1 MFQTPLFP
9 ENFPR
14 NRKRTEKNY
23 LVIDG
28 ESYELS
34 DDYIKA
40 AAGIWDS
47 LLAGSE
53 YTLYLTSSG
62 KAAYIDDHTGEKRVF
77 GYLTDLA
84 VSKSVDGVY
93 SMKVYMDDGKFH
105 YLDFADKVKVF
116 RDGVNEGVKP
126 AAEVLGGLLANGTFD
141 KANAQLIRFCPTA
154 IQRLRLLNLR
164 KTRCRLR

>member
-1 MFQTPLFP
+1 MYIPFNGSGSKKTLKMRVSNTVVSGKLS
-9 ENFPR
+9 E
-14 NRKRTEKNY
+14 KSEEDGKNY

-77 GYLTDLA
+77 LPYGFGC
-84 VSKSVDGVY
+84 KQIG
-93 SMKVYMDDGKFH
+93 
-105 YLDFADKVKVF
+105 
-116 RDGVNEGVKP
+116 
-126 AAEVLGGLLANGTFD
+126 
-141 KANAQLIRFCPTA
+141 
-154 IQRLRLLNLR
+154 
-164 KTRCRLR
+164 